1 MNLDRHKPLAPTSFN
16 QTMELVPLRMEFARA
31 MAAGGPNDDEVNRL
45 TGTHRTFTLEDYEAY
60 IQRTLNDPDRYTRA
74 ITEDG
79 KYLGE
84 VVLTINPDNRSAG
97 MRIALWDGFGK
108 GYGTI
113 AIRHV
118 LDHAFTERG
127 LHRVD
132 LEVYDFNQ
140 RAIHVYSKLGFR
152 EEGRL
157 RDALLWDGVFHD
169 AIVMSILSTD
179 NI

>member
-1 MNLDRHKPLAPTSFN
+1 
-16 QTMELVPLRMEFARA
+16 MELVPLRREFAQA
-31 MAAGGPNDDEVNRL
+31 MARSRPNDAEVDRL
-45 TGTHRTFTLEDYEAY
+45 TGTHATFTLEDYEAY
-60 IQRTLNDPDRYTRA
+60 VERTLNDPDRYTRA

-79 KYLGE
+79 EFLGE
-84 VVLTINPDNRSAG
+84 VVLTINPHNRSAG
-97 MRIALWDGFGK
+97 LRIALWDGFGK
-108 GYGTI
+108 GYGSI

-118 LDHAFTERG
+118 LDHAFTVLN

-132 LEVYDFNQ
+132 LEVYDFND
-140 RAIHVYSKLGFR
+140 RAIHVYKKLGFR

>member
-1 MNLDRHKPLAPTSFN
+1 
-16 QTMELVPLRMEFARA
+16 MELVPLRKEFAQA
-31 MAAGGPNDDEVNRL
+31 MAAAGPHDAEVNRL
-45 TGTHRTFTLEDYEAY
+45 TGTHATFTLEDYEAY
-60 IQRTLNDPDRYTRA
+60 IERTLNDPNRYTRA

-108 GYGTI
+108 GYGSI

-118 LDHAFTERG
+118 LDHAFKERD

-132 LEVYDFNQ
+132 LEVYEFND
-140 RAIHVYSKLGFR
+140 RAIHVYKKLGFQ

>member
-1 MNLDRHKPLAPTSFN
+1 
-16 QTMELVPLRMEFARA
+16 MELVPLRLEFAAA
-31 MAAGGPNDDEVNRL
+31 MLAGGPQDDEVARF
-45 TGTHRTFTLEDYEAY
+45 TGSHQTFELADVEAY
-60 IQRTLNDPDRYTRA
+60 IERTLNDPNRYTRA

-79 KYLGE
+79 KFLGE
-84 VVLTINPDNRSAG
+84 VVLTIDPPNRSAG
-97 MRIALWDGFGK
+97 LRIVLWDGFGK

-113 AIRHV
+113 ALQHV

-132 LEVYDFNQ
+132 LEVYDFNE
-140 RAIHVYSKLGFR
+140 RAIHVYKKLGFR

>member
-1 MNLDRHKPLAPTSFN
+1 
-16 QTMELVPLRMEFARA
+16 
-31 MAAGGPNDDEVNRL
+31 MAEPRPNDAEVNRL
-45 TGTHRTFTLEDYEAY
+45 TGTHATFTLADYEAY
-60 IQRTLNDPDRYTRA
+60 VERTLNDPNRYTRA

-79 KYLGE
+79 KFLGE
-84 VVLTINPDNRSAG
+84 VVLTINPHNRSAG
-97 MRIALWDGFGK
+97 LRIAMWDGFGK
-108 GYGTI
+108 GFGTA

-118 LDHAFTERG
+118 LDHAFGELD

-132 LEVYDFNQ
+132 LEVYEFNE

>member
-1 MNLDRHKPLAPTSFN
+1 
-16 QTMELVPLRMEFARA
+16 MELVPLRMEFAQA
-31 MAAGGPNDDEVNRL
+31 MAADGPNDAEVDRL
-45 TGTHRTFTLEDYEAY
+45 TGTHATFTLEDYEAY
-60 IQRTLNDPDRYTRA
+60 IERTLNDPNRYTRA

-79 KYLGE
+79 EFLGE
-84 VVLTINPDNRSAG
+84 VVLTVDPDNRSAG
-97 MRIALWDGFGK
+97 LRIALWGGFGK

-118 LDHAFTERG
+118 LDHAFTVLG
-127 LHRVD
+127 LHRVE
-132 LEVYDFNQ
+132 LEVYAFNE
-140 RAIHVYSKLGFR
+140 RAIHVYEKLGFR
-152 EEGRL
+152 REGRL

>member
-1 MNLDRHKPLAPTSFN
+1 
-16 QTMELVPLRMEFARA
+16 MELVPLRKEFAQA
-31 MAAGGPNDDEVNRL
+31 MAEPRPNDAEVNRL
-45 TGTHRTFTLEDYEAY
+45 TGTHATFTLADYEAY
-60 IQRTLNDPDRYTRA
+60 VERTLNDPNRYTRA

-79 KYLGE
+79 KFLGE
-84 VVLTINPDNRSAG
+84 VVLTINPHNRSAG
-97 MRIALWDGFGK
+97 LRIAMWDGFGK
-108 GYGTI
+108 GFGTA

-118 LDHAFTERG
+118 LDHAFGELD

-132 LEVYDFNQ
+132 LEVYEFNE

>member
-1 MNLDRHKPLAPTSFN
+1 
-16 QTMELVPLRMEFARA
+16 MELVPLRMEFAQA
-31 MAAGGPNDDEVNRL
+31 MAAGGPNDAEVDRL
-45 TGTHRTFTLEDYEAY
+45 TGTHATFTLADYEAY
-60 IQRTLNDPDRYTRA
+60 VERTLNDPNRYTRA
-74 ITEDG
+74 ITADG
-79 KYLGE
+79 RFLGE
-84 VVLTINPDNRSAG
+84 VVLTVDQDNRSAG

-118 LDHAFTERG
+118 LDHAFTVLD

-132 LEVYDFNQ
+132 LEVYDFNE
-140 RAIHVYSKLGFR
+140 RAIHVYKKLGFR

>member
-1 MNLDRHKPLAPTSFN
+1 
-16 QTMELVPLRMEFARA
+16 MELVPLRTEFAQA
-31 MAAGGPNDDEVNRL
+31 MAAGGPNDAEVARL
-45 TGTHRTFTLEDYEAY
+45 TGTHATFTLADYEAY
-60 IQRTLNDPDRYTRA
+60 IERTLNDPHRYTRA

-79 KYLGE
+79 KFLGE
-84 VVLTINPDNRSAG
+84 VVLTIDPDNRSAG
-97 MRIALWDGFGK
+97 LRIALWDGFGK

-113 AIRHV
+113 AIRHA
-118 LDHAFTERG
+118 LGHAFTVLG

-132 LEVYDFNQ
+132 LEVYDFNE
-140 RAIHVYSKLGFR
+140 RALHVYRKLGFR

>member
-1 MNLDRHKPLAPTSFN
+1 
-16 QTMELVPLRMEFARA
+16 MELVPLRKEFAQA
-31 MAAGGPNDDEVNRL
+31 MAEGGPHDDEVNRL
-45 TGTHRTFTLEDYEAY
+45 TGTHQTYSLADYEAY
-60 IQRTLNDPDRYTRA
+60 VERTLNDPNRYTRA

-84 VVLTINPDNRSAG
+84 VVLTINPHNRSAG

-108 GYGTI
+108 GCGTL

-118 LDHAFTERG
+118 LDHAFKERN

-132 LEVYDFNQ
+132 LEVYDFNE
-140 RAIHVYSKLGFR
+140 RAIHVYKKLGFR

>member
-1 MNLDRHKPLAPTSFN
+1 
-16 QTMELVPLRMEFARA
+16 MELVPLRPEFAPQ
-31 MAAGGPNDDEVNRL
+31 MLAGGPKNDEVNRF
-45 TGTHRTFTLEDYEAY
+45 TGTHGTFTLADYEAY
-60 IQRTLNDPDRYTRA
+60 IERTLNDPNRYTRA

-79 KYLGE
+79 RFLGE
-84 VVLTINPDNRSAG
+84 VVLTINEHNRSAG
-97 MRIALWDGFGK
+97 LRIALWDGFGR

-118 LDHAFTERG
+118 LDHAFGERN

-132 LEVYDFNQ
+132 LEVYEFND
-140 RAIHVYSKLGFR
+140 RAIHVYEKLGFR

-157 RDALLWDGVFHD
+157 RDALLWDGEFYD

>member
-1 MNLDRHKPLAPTSFN
+1 
-16 QTMELVPLRMEFARA
+16 MELVPLRREFAPQ
-31 MAAGGPNDDEVNRL
+31 MLAGGPDNAEVNRL
-45 TGTHRTFTLEDYEAY
+45 TGTHATFTLEDYEAY
-60 IQRTLNDPDRYTRA
+60 IERTLNDPNRYTRA

-79 KYLGE
+79 RCIGE
-84 VVLTINPDNRSAG
+84 VVLTINEPNRSAG

-108 GYGTI
+108 GYGTA
-113 AIRHV
+113 AIKHV
-118 LDHAFTERG
+118 LDHAFTVRN

-132 LEVYDFNQ
+132 LEVYEFNE
-140 RAIHVYSKLGFR
+140 RAIHVYKKLGFR

>member
-1 MNLDRHKPLAPTSFN
+1 
-16 QTMELVPLRMEFARA
+16 MELVPLRKEFAPA
-31 MAAGGPNDDEVNRL
+31 MLAGGPANDEVNRF
-45 TGTHRTFTLEDYEAY
+45 TGTHATFELADYEAY
-60 IQRTLNDPDRYTRA
+60 IERTLNDPDRYTRA

-79 KYLGE
+79 RFLGE
-84 VVLTINPDNRSAG
+84 VVLTINPHNRSAG
-97 MRIALWDGFGK
+97 VRIALWDGFGK

-113 AIRHV
+113 ALRHV
-118 LDHAFTERG
+118 LDHAFNERG

-132 LEVYDFNQ
+132 LEVYDFNE
-140 RAIHVYSKLGFR
+140 RAIHLYKKLGFR

>member
-1 MNLDRHKPLAPTSFN
+1 
-16 QTMELVPLRMEFARA
+16 MELVPLRKEFAA
-31 MAAGGPNDDEVNRL
+31 EMAASRPDDDEVNRL
-45 TGTHRTFTLEDYEAY
+45 TGTHGTFTLEDYEAY
-60 IQRTLNDPDRYTRA
+60 IERTLNDPNRYTQA

-79 KYLGE
+79 KFLGE
-84 VVLTINPDNRSAG
+84 VVLTINPHNRSAG

-108 GYGTI
+108 GYGSL
-113 AIRHV
+113 AIKHV
-118 LDHAFTERG
+118 LDHAFHERG

-132 LEVYDFNQ
+132 LEVYDFND
-140 RAIHVYSKLGFR
+140 RAIHVYEKLGFR

-169 AIVMSILSTD
+169 AIVMSVLSTD

>member
-1 MNLDRHKPLAPTSFN
+1 
-16 QTMELVPLRMEFARA
+16 MELVPLRKEFAQA
-31 MAAGGPNDDEVNRL
+31 MAVPRPNDAEVNRL
-45 TGTHRTFTLEDYEAY
+45 TGTHATFTLADYEAY
-60 IQRTLNDPDRYTRA
+60 VERTLNDPNRYTRA

-79 KYLGE
+79 EFLGE
-84 VVLTINPDNRSAG
+84 VVLTINPHNRSAG
-97 MRIALWDGFGK
+97 LRIAMWDGFGK
-108 GYGTI
+108 GFGTA

-118 LDHAFTERG
+118 LDHAFGELD

-132 LEVYDFNQ
+132 LEVYEFNE

>member
-1 MNLDRHKPLAPTSFN
+1 
-16 QTMELVPLRMEFARA
+16 MELVPLRKEFAAA
-31 MAAGGPNDDEVNRL
+31 MATARPNDAEVDRL
-45 TGTHRTFTLEDYEAY
+45 TGTHATFTLEDYEAY
-60 IQRTLNDPDRYTRA
+60 IERTLTDPNRYTRA

-79 KYLGE
+79 EFLGE
-84 VVLTINPDNRSAG
+84 VVLTIDPHNRSAG
-97 MRIALWDGFGK
+97 VRIAMWDGFGK
-108 GYGTI
+108 GYGT
-113 AIRHV
+113 AALRHV
-118 LDHAFTERG
+118 LDHAFGERN

-132 LEVYDFNQ
+132 LEVYDFND
-140 RAIHVYSKLGFR
+140 RAIHLYEKLGFR